1 MSELTIQGG
10 DARLIYGQDA
20 KASLRTIEAG
30 SVQVV
35 CTSPPY
41 YNLRDYGADGQLGLE
56 ASPEQYIE
64 SLVLLFREVRR
75 VLSDDGT
82 VWLNIG
88 DSYAGTCKSGGG
100 KQGEKWAA
108 HGADTEGARGGKYVP
123 PPSGLKPKDL
133 MGIPWRVALALQADG
148 WWLRNDII
156 WAKPNPMPS
165 SAQDRCTVA
174 HEYLFLLTKSARYYY
189 DADAI
194 REPLAEATL
203 ADKRLGAVHDEPR
216 ERYGGQAS
224 CPSSFAGANPL
235 GANRRTVWTITPN
248 YYQGAHFA
256 VFPEQI
262 PERCILAGSRPGDL
276 ALDPFSG
283 SGTTGKMALKH
294 GRRYLGL
301 DINKDYLEL
310 AARRVDPYQ
319 SDTPSTG
326 EDEGQMALFTGV
338 DG

>member
-1 MSELTIQGG
+1 MGLIFGLAVTLTMTDELTILDGN
-10 DARLIYGQDA
+10 ARLIYGQDA
-20 KASLRTIEAG
+20 ETSLRSIDTG

-41 YNLRDYGADGQLGLE
+41 YNLRDYGADGQLGR
-56 ASPEQYIE
+56 AATPQQYIE
-64 SLVLLFREVRR
+64 NLVALFREVRR
-75 VLSDDGT
+75 VLRDDGS
-82 VWLNIG
+82 VWINIG
-88 DSYAGTCKSGGG
+88 DSYASKN
-100 KQGEKWAA
+100 
-108 HGADTEGARGGKYVP
+108 
-123 PPSGLKPKDL
+123 L

-156 WAKPNPMPS
+156 WHKPNPMPS
-165 SAQDRCTVA
+165 SAQDRCTIA
-174 HEYLFLLTKSARYYY
+174 HEYLFLLTKSASYYY

-194 REPLAEATL
+194 REPLAESTL

-248 YYQGAHFA
+248 YYQGDHFA

-283 SGTTGKMALKH
+283 SGTTGKMAMKH

-301 DINKDYLEL
+301 DINTDYLEL
-310 AARRVDPYQ
+310 ASRRVDPYQ

-338 DG
+338 DE